1 MKVSDYFKDKIRSFS
16 RLFLVMFCA
25 TPCISLVFYTLY
37 QTLHISPCPNQKS
50 LHCTRSPKPG
60 PKTETYY
67 ELRKLS
73 FGELFFFFFVFTFI
87 LYSFFL
93 FVFSILSIL
102 LTFCLC
108 SALPLLSYFLF
119 SLLNLF
125 HHFLLS
131 FFTSVFFSLL

>member
-1 MKVSDYFKDKIRSFS
+1 MSQIISKIKYDLSVVSFLLCFVRHPVFPWYFIHF
-16 RLFLVMFCA
+16 
-25 TPCISLVFYTLY
+25 I
-37 QTLHISPCPNQKS
+37 
-50 LHCTRSPKPG
+50 
-60 PKTETYY
+60 
-67 ELRKLS
+67 KLS
-73 FGELFFFFFVFTFI
+73 IYPPVLTRNPYTALAPLNQGRKPKRITNWENWVLESNFFFFVFTFI